1 MTAIGTAFMI
11 LAASAIAA
19 DKSHPLVME
28 GPEYRATVA
37 QGCLD
42 SLETSR
48 GKKLVVRGDDFC
60 NFKVYG
66 EGTNSI
72 ATHTERPSRLMED
85 GSEVS
90 THSGFD
96 GLENANAESRVRV
109 DAASGDLILDQSVS
123 TDTRGIWGVSW
134 SVGRIPLE
142 CSIIVPGHSGLRLTR
157 KMPERRML
165 FDYPRRWEAQF
176 VIIEGAGYGFYVWA
190 EDTEGRFKRLVVERF
205 SDGWELTFVTIN
217 EAPFDELTSCRS
229 VPWHVNTYEGDW
241 RVPAR
246 RYRDWAVKH
255 FQPVPI
261 EEQKPDWVRDT
272 RAMVIMGMDLA
283 QLDALAERLDPARTV
298 LYVPSWRASGYDR
311 DYPSYDKPLDGLKPF
326 IDRAHALRFRV
337 MLHVNY
343 FGVDPKDPLY
353 EQFEPYQVRDCFGN
367 HERQWW
373 LWTRAEPEIR
383 FAYINPALKA
393 WRDLFTKR
401 MVELCKTYNVDA
413 LHLDQTLCI
422 YNDHNGR
429 IDGLSMVEGNLALHR
444 QLREA
449 LPDVALS
456 GEGLNEVTYRHEA
469 FAQRHAFGVNHTD
482 ATWDRHRL
490 ALAHPIS
497 SYLFRPYTIING
509 YLGCAPP
516 SRGQLYAAWNEAYEH
531 WGVIPT
537 LKPQGIDLAD
547 PKAFGRQFFDEAL
560 VWQRRRLEIDLEGE
574 WPATIAFPFRTADG
588 GKAARTMEGR
598 LIVDGTTVSQTIT
611 GVSSVETKGTVPDWR
626 AYDDTR
632 VFGLDPERWYPCF
645 PEARPQDAFH
655 VSRMPEGM
663 IARTVLALDNL
674 AMIRTESCNSVVADL
689 VELSETA
696 MGGSR
701 PFYGEGYECPAP
713 FSGKDG
719 ARFERDAGDRLF
731 AHPPWQAQ
739 QTNPD
744 TGKSD
749 SHGTGIA
756 YLRYE
761 LDLPSEDRLAFLAD
775 VAMRT
780 SSIGQPNSDGATFRV
795 TLRSN
800 GPQRKAEVHQAT
812 DEPAPLTLD
821 LTEFA
826 GQKIELELSV
836 DPGPK
841 RSPSFDWAVWTRP
854 RIETGRMD
862 RGSLSVCSETQWSTA
877 LDGTGT
883 VAISAEGQELL
894 LETSFP
900 GTTFLLREKPEDV
913 TVPCDL
919 TAADRQV
926 CFLHETGQQWAA
938 PATANVRVSDSLVG
952 GEACRGLFAH
962 PPDGG
967 QTVILMPMHL
977 PPETAVFRTKVGIRD
992 GSKST
997 GVAFIIEINGKP
1009 LAEERVTPGS
1019 WHDVELNLAPWAGQP
1034 VVLSL
1039 ITDSVGSF
1047 YYDWALWGEPRLE
1060 LK

>member
-11 LAASAIAA
+11 FVASAVAA
-19 DKSHPLVME
+19 GEPHAVVME
-28 GPEYRATVA
+28 GPEYRAIVTE
-37 QGCLD
+37 GCLD
-42 SLETSR
+42 SLETSK
-48 GKKLVVRGDDFC
+48 GEKLVLRGDDSCSFA
-60 NFKVYG
+60 VYG
-66 EGTNSI
+66 EGTTSI
-72 ATHTERPSRLMED
+72 ATHTERPSRLMDD

-96 GLENANAESRVRV
+96 GLENAAAESRVRI
-109 DAASGDLILDQSVS
+109 DAASGDLILDQSIS
-123 TDTRGIWGVSW
+123 TDTRGIWGVGW
-134 SVGRIPLE
+134 SVGRIPLD

-157 KMPERRML
+157 EMPERRMQ
-165 FDYPRRWEAQF
+165 FDYPQSWEAQL
-176 VIIEGAGYGFYVWA
+176 VIIEGAAYGFYVWA
-190 EDTEGRFKRLVVERF
+190 EDTDGRFKRLVVERF
-205 SDGWELTFVTIN
+205 SDGWQLTFVTMN
-217 EAPFDELTSCRS
+217 EAPFDEQTSCRS

-241 RVPAR
+241 RLPAR

-261 EEQKPDWVRDT
+261 EEQKPKWIRDI
-272 RAMVIMGMDLA
+272 RAMVITGMDLA
-283 QLDALAERLDPARTV
+283 QLDALAKRLDPAQTV
-298 LYVPSWRASGYDR
+298 LYVPSWRTAGYDR
-311 DYPSYDKPLDGLKPF
+311 DYPVYDRPLEALKPF
-326 IDRAHALRFRV
+326 IDRAHALGFRV

-343 FGVDPKDPLY
+343 FGVDPKNPLY
-353 EQFEPYQVRDCFGN
+353 AQFEPYQVRDCFGN
-367 HERQWW
+367 HDRQWW

-393 WRDLFTKR
+393 WRDLFTER
-401 MVELCKTYNVDA
+401 MVELCKSYNVDA

-469 FAQRHAFGVNHTD
+469 FAQRHAFGLNHAD

-537 LKPQGIDLAD
+537 LKPQGVDLAD
-547 PKAFGRQFFDEAL
+547 PKGFARQFFDEAT
-560 VWQRRRLEIDLEGE
+560 VWQQRRLEIDFEGE
-574 WPATIAFPFRTADG
+574 WPARIAFPFRTADG
-588 GKAARTMEGR
+588 AKAARTMDGR
-598 LIVDGTTVSQTIT
+598 LIVDGSTISQTIT
-611 GVSSVETKGTVPDWR
+611 GVSTVETKGTVPDWR
-626 AYDDTR
+626 AYDTDR
-632 VFGLDPERWYPCF
+632 VFGLDPKRWYPCF
-645 PEARPQDAFH
+645 PEARPAQAFH
-655 VSRMPEGM
+655 VNRLPDGM

-674 AMIRTESCNSVVADL
+674 AMIRTESRTSVVADL

-696 MGGSR
+696 VGGSR
-701 PFYGEGYECPAP
+701 PFHGERYECPAP
-713 FSGKDG
+713 FAGEDG

-739 QTNPD
+739 QTNPN

-749 SHGTGIA
+749 SHGTGVA
-756 YLRYE
+756 YLRYQ
-761 LDLPSEDRLAFLAD
+761 LDLPNEGRLTFLAD
-775 VAMRT
+775 VAMRA
-780 SSIGQPNSDGATFRV
+780 SSVGQPNSDGVTFGV
-795 TLRSN
+795 TIRTDGSE
-800 GPQRKAEVHQAT
+800 RKAEVHQAT
-812 DEPAPLTLD
+812 DGPVPLTLD
-821 LTEFA
+821 VTELA
-826 GQKIELELSV
+826 GQKVELELSV

-841 RSPSFDWAVWTRP
+841 RSPSFDWAIWIRP
-854 RIETGRMD
+854 RIEMD
-862 RGSLSVCSETQWSTA
+862 RTVRGTLSVRTDVEWTLA
-877 LDGTGT
+877 LD
-883 VAISAEGQELL
+883 AEGSVAMAAKEQDVLL
-894 LETSFP
+894 KTSFP
-900 GTTFLLREKPEDV
+900 GTAFLLREEAAEVK
-913 TVPCDL
+913 VPCDL
-919 TAADRQV
+919 TVADRHV
-926 CFLHETGQQWAA
+926 CFLDETGQEWAS
-938 PATANVRVSDSLVG
+938 PATASVHVSESVVG
-952 GEACRGLFAH
+952 GVASRGLFAH

-967 QTVILMPMHL
+967 RTVILMPMRL
-977 PPETAVFRTKVGIRD
+977 PPEAAVFRAKVGIRD

-997 GVAFIIEINGKP
+997 GVAFIIEVNGKP
-1009 LAEERVTPGS
+1009 LAEERVVPGS
-1019 WHDVELNLAPWAGQP
+1019 WHDVELDLASWAGQP

-1047 YYDWALWGEPRLE
+1047 YFDWALWGEPRLE